1 MRLKS
6 WRRCHVYNI
15 LHVTSKSAIYL
26 DSVDDRAMMLCFFGD
41 YEMAPVP
48 RNMAYPLIDFLSLE
62 SPAKSASEYAYKD
75 SLSLPSVEA

>member
-1 MRLKS
+1 
-6 WRRCHVYNI
+6 
-15 LHVTSKSAIYL
+15 
-26 DSVDDRAMMLCFFGD
+26 MMLCFFED

-75 SLSLPSVEA
+75 SLSLPSVEAWSQVW